1 MAAKVYSMVNLL
13 ASKAE
18 EPTCLYICV
27 RLPALIEHQ
36 AHRIPHPLRLQNGT
50 RSCSVA
56 HKPFSRLAESMVV
69 THRESKDALHIGL
82 VDITKTGQLGKGNLS
97 I

>member
-1 MAAKVYSMVNLL
+1 MVNLL
-13 ASKAE
+13 ASKIVEQPWA
-18 EPTCLYICV
+18 YICV

-36 AHRIPHPLRLQNGT
+36 AHRIPHPLRFQNGT
-50 RSCSVA
+50 RSGSVA
-56 HKPFSRLAESMVV
+56 HKPFSRLTKSMVV

-82 VDITKTGQLGKGNLS
+82 VDITKTSQLGKGNLS